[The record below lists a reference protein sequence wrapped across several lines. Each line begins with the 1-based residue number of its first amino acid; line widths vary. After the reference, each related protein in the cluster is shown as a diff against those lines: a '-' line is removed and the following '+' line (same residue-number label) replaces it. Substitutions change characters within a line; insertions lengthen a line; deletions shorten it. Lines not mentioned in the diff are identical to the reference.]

1 MSSLRISFKTSCT
14 TSLIRRECCCDL
26 TFFQQQ
32 SQAADYFAGAFVFA
46 YDFIKNFPYLA
57 EVGLAIREN
66 PLCSL
71 RVTENGAERRLS
83 SCAIEPESSP
93 SIVTRERCA
102 IWLRLTRGLQFGPLA
117 LGNVE

>member
-1 MSSLRISFKTSCT
+1 MPL
-14 TSLIRRECCCDL
+14 DL

-32 SQAADYFAGAFVFA
+32 LQAADDFSGASVFA
-46 YDFIKNFPYLA
+46 YDFIKNFLYLA

-71 RVTENGAERRLS
+71 RILRMALSGELS

-93 SIVTRERCA
+93 SIVTRDRCA
-102 IWLRLTRGLQFGPLA
+102 ILLR
-117 LGNVE
+117 